1 MQISFYV
8 QGGPSAPSL
17 QSTGRHPE
25 STLAGPEVKR
35 VVSQETWGKGL
46 EERPWEVRD
55 ELAAKEKLSH
65 ERQTYSKYSFP
76 SLSTWTPETIV

>member
-1 MQISFYV
+1 
-8 QGGPSAPSL
+8 
-17 QSTGRHPE
+17 
-25 STLAGPEVKR
+25 